1 MITIDTETGG
11 FDASRCALCEV
22 AGLFWT
28 DGPDGPEIID
38 QFSSLVRFNPNLVYD
53 PAAMQVNGISFD
65 DLADAPEESEVLEK
79 FFAFLSVTKTVYGSN
94 PAFDERFL
102 RVAANRNRIRMP
114 ALRCIDIKDR
124 FKEQTGLKSASLL
137 NMAKT
142 YNLAETQSH
151 RALGDC
157 ELVAKVMW
165 AMEHGVQ
172 PNIPKEDIPPPIS
185 TGSPVIKAS
194 RPSKFRRF

>member
-1 MITIDTETGG
+1 MIAIDTETGG
-11 FDASRCALCEV
+11 FDATRCALCEV

-28 DGPDGPEIID
+28 DGPDGPVVVD
-38 QFSSLVRFNPNLVYD
+38 QFASLVRFNPNLVYD
-53 PAAMQVNGISFD
+53 PAAMEVNGISFD
-65 DLADAPEESEVLEK
+65 ELADAPEEKEVLEK
-79 FFAFLSVTKTVYGSN
+79 YLEFLSITKVVYGSN

-102 RVAANRNRIRMP
+102 VAACNRNNIRMP
-114 ALRCIDIKDR
+114 ALKYEDIKDR
-124 FKEQTGLKSASLL
+124 FKRQTGLKSASLL

-165 AMEHGVQ
+165 AMGNGVE
-172 PNIPKEDIPPPIS
+172 PNIPKEDLPPPQ
-185 TGSPVIKAS
+185 TFGMPVTKAS
-194 RPSKFRRF
+194 RPSRFRRF